1 MPKTDTITLVVV
13 SDDHYV
19 ILLAALIRSIEEN
32 LSAGINL
39 DLWII
44 SDGVTDEHKAKMN
57 ASVNPGISS
66 LHWHNI
72 EDVVQGAALPK
83 DRSSYPL
90 NIYARLFIP
99 YFIPESIEKVLYLD
113 VDMIVLEDL
122 SKLWK
127 TDITDHVLAAVLDSR
142 VQTFDN
148 SWGGIINYKQLGL
161 QAKSEYFNTGL
172 LLINTKMWRVKNV
185 TEQIFD
191 VIGKNLK
198 YANYPDQ
205 YGLNIVMADG
215 WKHLD
220 AGWNHFATV
229 ADGTPHIIHFVDRK
243 PIYRAYKN
251 SRKYLDLF
259 NKYLNGTAWRN
270 TKPIGEAAR
279 HLKKIKNILAKI
291 NIRL

>member
-148 SWGGIINYKQLGL
+148 SWG
-161 QAKSEYFNTGL
+161 
-172 LLINTKMWRVKNV
+172 
-185 TEQIFD
+185 
-191 VIGKNLK
+191 
-198 YANYPDQ
+198 
-205 YGLNIVMADG
+205 
-215 WKHLD
+215 
-220 AGWNHFATV
+220 
-229 ADGTPHIIHFVDRK
+229 
-243 PIYRAYKN
+243 
-251 SRKYLDLF
+251 SRQ
-259 NKYLNGTAWRN
+259 N
-270 TKPIGEAAR
+270 P
-279 HLKKIKNILAKI
+279 NILIPACCS
-291 NIRL
+291 